1 MSPPPQRIGLPW
13 PELNDG
19 LAYKDAISS
28 SESELTTVSEFYFT
42 KYKSSAPLLGFL
54 LFFFLYSSSTIISFL
69 LSILFNHL
77 SFLGGFNESKTDRYK
92 LTVKL

>member
-28 SESELTTVSEFYFT
+28 SESGKKFKKVD
-42 KYKSSAPLLGFL
+42 LLL
-54 LFFFLYSSSTIISFL
+54 LFWFFFEMCGIC
-69 LSILFNHL
+69 
-77 SFLGGFNESKTDRYK
+77 
-92 LTVKL
+92 